1 MFGSSTC
8 QTSHLCQYLINT
20 STYIWC
26 HHVIVL
32 SVDTCHLMYPM
43 MGIQIC
49 AVTFSSC
56 FKPDFISYCT
66 ERMQSRIPFSVIWF
80 TIFFLFHKCCHS
92 CLLSF
97 CPKICILSI
106 HNHVLII
113 SLSYIWQIAESDTQ
127 NWVGFQ
133 HPYWICLYQF
143 AFMLYDQS
151 YYSNIPF
158 IDWTELSQ
166 KLSLLKHDILIKLKC
181 NLVIQ

>member
-80 TIFFLFHKCCHS
+80 TIFFIS
-92 CLLSF
+92 QNVLSQ
-97 CPKICILSI
+97 LS
-106 HNHVLII
+106 LII
-113 SLSYIWQIAESDTQ
+113 RNTMCLVLVNCVTERWKMVIWSFSCRFMQLLVEYLNTVIEYCSHWRLSS
-127 NWVGFQ
+127 
-133 HPYWICLYQF
+133 
-143 AFMLYDQS
+143 
-151 YYSNIPF
+151 
-158 IDWTELSQ
+158 
-166 KLSLLKHDILIKLKC
+166 
-181 NLVIQ
+181 

>member
-80 TIFFLFHKCCHS
+80 TIFFISQNVLSQLSLIIRNTISYASSLHLQHS
-92 CLLSF
+92 CLSRVHFHPLVF
-97 CPKICILSI
+97 FTTAGFFAEREQLGCGPICVIRERVSSRWAPDLSI
-106 HNHVLII
+106 TR
-113 SLSYIWQIAESDTQ
+113 IASC
-127 NWVGFQ
+127 G
-133 HPYWICLYQF
+133 
-143 AFMLYDQS
+143 
-151 YYSNIPF
+151 
-158 IDWTELSQ
+158 
-166 KLSLLKHDILIKLKC
+166 
-181 NLVIQ
+181 